1 MKKRAN
7 RDIETWVN
15 PSTGEYIELQE
26 GQRLEILEKGDRYIK
41 KNSIN
46 SYKKVKPIIEEAKL
60 KNGEMYMSWNL
71 EHYAK
76 TNTDELK
83 LLLPELESSEKVVLF
98 SILPYVGYDDCLLK
112 YSNGRELN
120 IESIAKI
127 SGLSVATV
135 KNVVANLKSK
145 DVLYKGKNSRN
156 VQYFINPWICARGS
170 LLQKTLKS
178 MFKNYY
184 IRSLGR
190 KWSEI

>member
-1 MKKRAN
+1 MNIRTSNDTEIWINSK
-7 RDIETWVN
+7 
-15 PSTGEYIELQE
+15 TGEYKELQK
-26 GQRLEILEKGDRYIK
+26 GQRLEVFDAGDRHIK
-41 KNSIN
+41 GSSIN
-46 SYKKVKPIIEEAKL
+46 SYKKIKSTIEEAKL
-60 KNGEMYMSWNL
+60 KNGDIYMSWNL

-83 LLLPELESSEKVVLF
+83 LLLPDLESSEKVVLF

-112 YSNGRELN
+112 YTNGKELN

-135 KNVVANLKSK
+135 KNVVASLKSK
-145 DVLYKGKNSRN
+145 DVLYKGRNSRN

-178 MFKNYY
+178 MFRNYY

-190 KWSEI
+190 KWKEI